1 MMKYKSFNEINVF
14 DKPKVYFTCHPK
26 DFEKYFDVIRDDI
39 FGICDCTIYYTESMS
54 EQLSEDDYADLSR
67 MNLFVVPVTRSL
79 LEKDNRTIRFDIKY
93 AMENDI
99 PVLPFMM
106 ESGLD
111 SLYGD
116 FFDERQYINPYSTDL
131 TEISY
136 KEKLSRYLKS
146 VLISADTAQRVRDA
160 FDAYIFLSYRK
171 RDRKH
176 TNELMNLIHSNPE
189 FQDIAIWFDEFL
201 TPGES
206 FKDNINKMLKDSKMF
221 TLLVTPSLLETVDG
235 KPNFVMAE
243 EYPAAKNAGKEI
255 LPAEMESTDKS
266 ALKACYKDIPEC
278 VDAYNNTE
286 FRERLLDSLRRIAIK
301 ENDHSPAHN
310 YLIGLA
316 YMHGIDVEVNR
327 SRAIKLITSAA
338 DGGYIEAIKKL
349 ATMYYYGI
357 DISRDYEQASLWQ
370 KKYIEKMEQNC
381 SENTSAEKMV
391 ELVDAIR
398 LFTEIERNR
407 SNASRVGRIKLIE
420 LLQKAEKILDTVD
433 FTADSIS
440 DSKLIESK
448 LNTIRSLAILN
459 EQAGYYDESLRLYNK
474 ALDLR
479 KRIEHADTA
488 LNDDNTRVGNRWR
501 IAQIYHDLGLL
512 MREQGKHKEAVDAL
526 LNSLSIYKE
535 IYKFTD
541 NYVSNMLGVYDALS
555 YSTSFVDVEIADNL
569 SREALEISD
578 KYYKKN
584 PLAFD
589 LVTARTLL
597 SRVFVLTELGCTDY
611 DLLESLCLRSV
622 NLFEQHTSDGS
633 FQTLFNYMNAMYK
646 LANIYRRKNDLNNAK
661 AYYVKSLGVAEE
673 LSESVNTETKEVIAH
688 LYFDYGTFSVID
700 PDGIDFDKA
709 STAISTALNLFKEIS
724 VTKDNYEEYV
734 DEAIEVLEKLE
745 AARNQMSREHSTQ
758 TGSVDPDT
766 VAAFGNFQEYYS
778 KGDAS
783 ETNSEY
789 KKAYHLYM
797 SALEKL
803 NELKSLGASVDEFFA
818 DLYDRIAFC
827 AEMAN
832 EFEEAERYYEK
843 AVMDSLEIAK
853 NTGDPQAYEIA
864 IEYMKKLTSF
874 YHDRGNNEK
883 EREYLH
889 FIDVLLQKKGDL
901 DSEVDD
907 EDNEDFLSPELR
919 EKLNK
924 ALDELDFTPTT
935 FKEGDEFDYA
945 DDLGDEDEGH
955 HLGAMIKSLFSDER
969 LLSLLDDEEEVQH
982 DEEEELDSTIT
993 LTDENGESTDFT
1005 FADLI
1010 EFGGKEYVVLLP
1022 PEDEEQEVT
1031 ILLVEPG
1038 DDDDTENYLPVEDE
1052 KLLAFLFEIFK
1063 ERNKDRFNFED

>member
-1 MMKYKSFNEINVF
+1 MMKYKSFDEINVF
-14 DKPKVYFTCHPK
+14 DKPRVYFTCHPK

-79 LEKDNRTIRFDIKY
+79 LEKNNRTIRFDIKY

-146 VLISADTAQRVRDA
+146 VLSSADTAQRVRAA

-171 RDRKH
+171 KDRKYA
-176 TNELMNLIHSNPE
+176 NELMSLIHSNPE

-206 FKDNINKMLKDSKMF
+206 FKDNIDKMLNDSKMF
-221 TLLVTPSLLETVDG
+221 ALLVTPSLLETVDG

-243 EYPAAKNAGKEI
+243 EYPAARKAGKEI
-255 LPAEMESTDKS
+255 LPAEMESTDKN
-266 ALKACYKDIPEC
+266 ALKVCYKDIPEC
-278 VDAYNNTE
+278 VDAYNNAE

-301 ENDHSPAHN
+301 ENDHSSVHN

-327 SRAIKLITSAA
+327 SRAIDLITSAA

-357 DISRDYEQASLWQ
+357 DVSRDLKKASMWQ
-370 KKYIEKMEQNC
+370 QKYIEQLEQKCIADPSIVNKLDLADATRFFSEIEQN
-381 SENTSAEKMV
+381 KLDV
-391 ELVDAIR
+391 LQVDQ
-398 LFTEIERNR
+398 N
-407 SNASRVGRIKLIE
+407 KLLA
-420 LLQKAEKILDTVD
+420 LLQKADNLLDGFGITD
-433 FTADSIS
+433 ERDIS
-440 DSKLIESK
+440 RFIEGK

-459 EQAGYYDESLRLYNK
+459 EQIGEYEESLRLYNR

-479 KRIEHADTA
+479 RRIAELDQE
-488 LNDDNTRVGNRWR
+488 LNDDNTKVGNRWR

-555 YSTSFVDVEIADNL
+555 YSTSFVDVEVADNL

-589 LVTARTLL
+589 FVTARTLL

-673 LSESVNTETKEVIAH
+673 LSESANTETKEVIAH

-709 STAISTALNLFKEIS
+709 STAISNALNLFKEIS
-724 VTKDNYEEYV
+724 VTKNNYEEYV

-832 EFEEAERYYEK
+832 EFEEAKRYYEK

-907 EDNEDFLSPELR
+907 EDNEDFLFPELR

-955 HLGAMIKSLFSDER
+955 HLGAMIKSLLSDER
-969 LLSLLDDEEEVQH
+969 LLSLLDDE
-982 DEEEELDSTIT
+982 EEEELDSTIT

-1022 PEDEEQEVT
+1022 PENEEQEVT

>member
-1 MMKYKSFNEINVF
+1 MMMYKSFNEINVF
-14 DKPKVYFTCHPK
+14 DKPRVYFTCHPK
-26 DFEKYFDVIRDDI
+26 DFEKCFDIIRGDI
-39 FGICDCTIYYTESMS
+39 FGVCDCTIYYTESMGGT
-54 EQLSEDDYADLSR
+54 LSEDDYADISR

-79 LEKDNRTIRFDIKY
+79 LSEQNRATTFDIKY
-93 AMENDI
+93 ALEKDI

-111 SLYGD
+111 SLYGNC
-116 FFDERQYINPYSTDL
+116 FGERQYINPYSTDL

-146 VLISADTAQRVRDA
+146 VLISADAAQRVRDA

-176 TNELMNLIHSNPE
+176 ANELMNLIHSNPE

-266 ALKACYKDIPEC
+266 ALRACYKDIPEC

-286 FRERLLDSLRRIAIK
+286 FRERLLDSLRRIAIN

-381 SENTSAEKMV
+381 SENTSAKKRV

-440 DSKLIESK
+440 DSKFIESK

-488 LNDDNTRVGNRWR
+488 LNDDNTKVGNRWR

-555 YSTSFVDVEIADNL
+555 YSTSFVDVEVADNL

-673 LSESVNTETKEVIAH
+673 LSESANTETKEVIAH

-709 STAISTALNLFKEIS
+709 STAISNALNLFKEIS
-724 VTKDNYEEYV
+724 VTKNNYEEYV

-832 EFEEAERYYEK
+832 EFEEAKRYYEK

-907 EDNEDFLSPELR
+907 EDNEDFLFPELR

-955 HLGAMIKSLFSDER
+955 HLGAMIKSLLSDER

-1022 PEDEEQEVT
+1022 PENEEQEVT